1 VTATG
6 ALGVALLFRALD
18 KADAGL
24 AVDAAALHRLRQ
36 RGVRHERARGFLA
49 REVVVDYDA
58 VGVVDVL
65 VDAVLELA
73 VAAPHVLVLVEDRL
87 PGGEVSDPVMNDER
101 DHESSCARIIY
112 LARQINIR

>member
-1 VTATG
+1 V
-6 ALGVALLFRALD
+6 LD
-18 KADAGL
+18 
-24 AVDAAALHRLRQ
+24 
-36 RGVRHERARGFLA
+36 
-49 REVVVDYDA
+49 
-58 VGVVDVL
+58 
-65 VDAVLELA
+65 LA